1 MSGAGRKSESQSGS
15 ALGHLVVLMALALV
29 CYFGVKAFYSR
40 FDSAAI
46 GTRDLPPRPA
56 ASDTTATAQA
66 GYASAEPDKEAITRR
81 NLFLPVSR
89 QSDSVK
95 PNGQVQGGDAL
106 EPDLLLVGTVVD
118 SGGGN
123 RAVILDVE
131 EKKQL
136 LLREGEMVN
145 GASIRQILAGKVII
159 SREGRNELLDIAESA
174 KIQAVLAGQA
184 STAAAPSL
192 QIDSATPESTTP
204 ELVDDGAENGQRID
218 LNRLDDSDGRV
229 ILKGRLNNNI

>member
-1 MSGAGRKSESQSGS
+1 MSAAGRKSETQSGS
-15 ALGHLVVLMALALV
+15 AVGHLVVLMALALA
-29 CYFGVKAFYSR
+29 CYFGVKAFYDR
-40 FDSAAI
+40 FDTAAI
-46 GTRDLPPRPA
+46 GTRGQTPPR
-56 ASDTTATAQA
+56 ASSETSETAQA
-66 GYASAEPDKEAITRR
+66 GNTSAEPDKEAITRR

-89 QSDSVK
+89 QSGGVK
-95 PNGQVQGGDAL
+95 PRNQLQDGVAL
-106 EPDLLLVGTVVD
+106 EPDLLLVGTVVN

-131 EKKQL
+131 KKKQL

-184 STAAAPSL
+184 RAAAVPVL
-192 QIDSATPESTTP
+192 QMNSADPESATPES
-204 ELVDDGAENGQRID
+204 DDGVENVQRID
-218 LNRLDDSDGRV
+218 LNRLDEADGK
-229 ILKGRLNNNI
+229 IIIKGRLNNNI